1 MSAGP
6 CRGEHGPHR
15 RPAPALAPA
24 GSGTRRSPLPQR
36 APGPNPPP
44 SDVLSAIPPAPCP
57 IPWSRSSP
65 QHATERH
72 RTHPLWVNLSCAW
85 RICPSDQHKS
95 IMISSKRRERT
106 TLPSGGIMAPTS
118 VFGWTDGARR
128 PSGISERAQARC
140 RWTATPRAS
149 RRRGPVR
156 VAAEVCRGKTRLGLS
171 RSAVCRELR
180 SRGLHAGTVYRPR
193 TSASGF
199 ALRGACM
206 R

>member
-36 APGPNPPP
+36 VPGPNPPP

-72 RTHPLWVNLSCAW
+72 RTHPLWVNLSCDW

-95 IMISSKRRERT
+95 ITISSKRRERT

-118 VFGWTDGARR
+118 VLGWADGARW

-180 SRGLHAGTVYRPR
+180 SRRLLAGTVYRPK
-193 TSASGF
+193 TCASGF